1 MKEQTDR
8 MMEKEIK
15 VKWKMRSRQ
24 RRKLEIKRDY
34 KATMRVKCEAGAKRG
49 KETDRRRQ
57 KLKKEKD
64 IEQEKKNV
72 KKIN

>member
-34 KATMRVKCEAGAKRG
+34 RATMSVKCEAGAKRG
-49 KETDRRRQ
+49 EQADRRWQ
-57 KLKKEKD
+57 KLKNEKD
-64 IEQEKKNV
+64 IK
-72 KKIN
+72 

>member
-8 MMEKEIK
+8 TMEKEIK

-34 KATMRVKCEAGAKRG
+34 RATMGVKCEADVKKRG
-49 KETDRRRQ
+49 TDR
-57 KLKKEKD
+57 
-64 IEQEKKNV
+64 
-72 KKIN
+72 